1 MNQELWNKVKNAD
14 LLKQVSE
21 GKEVI
26 WINENLEKTADAL
39 AKIDITMADMPVLH
53 RLLKKYFPKQSQ
65 QTA

>member
-26 WINENLEKTADAL
+26 WQILMTRKQGL
-39 AKIDITMADMPVLH
+39 PVLH